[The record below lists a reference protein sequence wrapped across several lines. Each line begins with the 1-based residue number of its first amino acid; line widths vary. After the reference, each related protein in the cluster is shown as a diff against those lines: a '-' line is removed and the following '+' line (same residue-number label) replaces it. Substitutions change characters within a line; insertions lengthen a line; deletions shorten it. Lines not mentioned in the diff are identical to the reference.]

1 MRRIFWLVIVLMVPA
16 VFGSAQNSK
25 QSAEATPQKGP
36 CDAAMTQLDLNE
48 CYGEQFR
55 NADAHLNKIYGSLLK
70 QLESEKSESAIQKLQ
85 AAEKVWIRYRD
96 LHCEAAR
103 FEFEGGSMSPMVWAQ
118 CMAMTTNHRIQE
130 IKAAYETGERKL
142 E

>member
-1 MRRIFWLVIVLMVPA
+1 MGR
-16 VFGSAQNSK
+16 VFGFIGALFLAVLGSAHNSRQDK
-25 QSAEATPQKGP
+25 EQGPQKSP
-36 CDAAMTQLDLNE
+36 CDTATTQLDLNQ

-55 NADAHLNKIYGSLLK
+55 NADAHLNRIYSSLL
-70 QLESEKSESAIQKLQ
+70 QQMQSEKNGMAVQKLQ
-85 AAEKVWIRYRD
+85 AAEKAWIRYRD

-118 CMAMTTNHRIQE
+118 CMAITTQHRIDE

>member
-1 MRRIFWLVIVLMVPA
+1 MRRIFGLVIVLLVLA

-25 QSAEATPQKGP
+25 QRAEESQQKGP
-36 CDAAMTQLDLNE
+36 CDAAITQLDLNQ
-48 CYGEQFR
+48 CYGEQYR
-55 NADAHLNKIYGSLLK
+55 NADAHLNKIYGNLLK
-70 QLESEKSESAIQKLQ
+70 QLQSEKSATAIQKLQ
-85 AAEKVWIRYRD
+85 AAKKVWIRYRG

-118 CMAMTTNHRIQE
+118 CMAMTTNHRIEE

>member
-1 MRRIFWLVIVLMVPA
+1 MRRTFGLVIVLLVLA
-16 VFGSAQNSK
+16 VFGYAQNSK
-25 QSAEATPQKGP
+25 QRAEESQQKGP
-36 CDAAMTQLDLNE
+36 CDAAITQLDLNQ
-48 CYGEQFR
+48 CYGEQYR
-55 NADAHLNKIYGSLLK
+55 NADAHLNKIYGNLLK
-70 QLESEKSESAIQKLQ
+70 QLQSEKSATAIQKLQ

-103 FEFEGGSMSPMVWAQ
+103 LEFEGGSMSPMVWAQ
-118 CMAMTTNHRIQE
+118 CMDMTTNHRMEE

>member
-1 MRRIFWLVIVLMVPA
+1 MRRIFGLFLVLLIPA
-16 VFGSAQNSK
+16 VFGSSQNSK
-25 QSAEATPQKGP
+25 QRVEEGPQKGS

-55 NADAHLNKIYGSLLK
+55 NADAHLNKIYAGLRK
-70 QLESEKSESAIQKLQ
+70 QLQSEKSEAAIQKLQ

-118 CMAMTTNHRIQE
+118 CMAITTNHRIEE
-130 IKAAYETGERKL
+130 IKVTYETEERKL

>member
-1 MRRIFWLVIVLMVPA
+1 MRRTFGLVIVLLVLA

-25 QSAEATPQKGP
+25 QRAEESQQKGP
-36 CDAAMTQLDLNE
+36 CDAAITQLDLNQ
-48 CYGEQFR
+48 CYGEQYR
-55 NADAHLNKIYGSLLK
+55 NADAHLNKIYGNLLK
-70 QLESEKSESAIQKLQ
+70 QLQSEKSATAIQKLQ

-103 FEFEGGSMSPMVWAQ
+103 LEFEGGSMSPMVWAQ
-118 CMAMTTNHRIQE
+118 CMAMTTNHRMEE

>member
-1 MRRIFWLVIVLMVPA
+1 MGRIFGLIVTLVFLA
-16 VFGSAQNSK
+16 LFGSLQNSK
-25 QSAEATPQKGP
+25 QSEGKPQKGP

-55 NADAHLNKIYGSLLK
+55 NADAHLNGVYASLLK
-70 QLESEKSESAIQKLQ
+70 QLQSEKSETATKKLQ
-85 AAEKVWIRYRD
+85 AAEKAWIRYRD

-118 CMAMTTNHRIQE
+118 CMAMTTDHRIE
-130 IKAAYETGERKL
+130 ALKAAYETGERKL

>member
-1 MRRIFWLVIVLMVPA
+1 MRRTFGLVIVLLVLA
-16 VFGSAQNSK
+16 VFGYAQNSK
-25 QSAEATPQKGP
+25 QRAEESRQKGP
-36 CDAAMTQLDLNE
+36 CDAAITQLDLNQ
-48 CYGEQFR
+48 CYGEQYR
-55 NADAHLNKIYGSLLK
+55 NADAHLNKIYGNLLK
-70 QLESEKSESAIQKLQ
+70 QLQSEKSATAIQKLQ

-103 FEFEGGSMSPMVWAQ
+103 LEFEGGSMSPMVWAQ
-118 CMAMTTNHRIQE
+118 CMAMTTNHRMEE

>member
-1 MRRIFWLVIVLMVPA
+1 MRRMFWLAVPLLIPA
-16 VFGSAQNSK
+16 VLGSTQNSK
-25 QSAEATPQKGP
+25 QGVEERLQKGP

-48 CYGEQFR
+48 CYGEQLR
-55 NADAHLNKIYGSLLK
+55 NADAHLNKIYAGLLK
-70 QLESEKSESAIQKLQ
+70 QLQSEKSEAAMQKLQ

-118 CMAMTTNHRIQE
+118 CMAMTTNHRIEE

>member
-1 MRRIFWLVIVLMVPA
+1 MRRIFLLIIALLLIA
-16 VFGSAQNSK
+16 AFGSAHNSRQRAK
-25 QSAEATPQKGP
+25 ETPQKGP
-36 CDAAMTQLDLNE
+36 CDAAVTQLELNQ

-55 NADAHLNKIYGSLLK
+55 NADAHLNRIYSSLL
-70 QLESEKSESAIQKLQ
+70 QQMQSEKNGTATQKLQ
-85 AAEKVWIRYRD
+85 AAEKAWIRYRD
-96 LHCEAAR
+96 LHCEATR

-118 CMAMTTNHRIQE
+118 CMAITTQHRIDE

>member
-1 MRRIFWLVIVLMVPA
+1 MRRIFWLFLALLIPA

-25 QSAEATPQKGP
+25 QGAGGSRQKGP
-36 CDAAMTQLDLNE
+36 CDAAITQLDLNE

-55 NADAHLNKIYGSLLK
+55 NADAHLNKIYAGLLK
-70 QLESEKSESAIQKLQ
+70 QLQSEKSEAAIQKLQ

-118 CMAMTTNHRIQE
+118 CMAMTTNHRIEE

>member
-1 MRRIFWLVIVLMVPA
+1 MRRIFGLVIVLIVPA

-25 QSAEATPQKGP
+25 QSVEEKAQKGP
-36 CDAAMTQLDLNE
+36 CDTAITQLDLNQ

-70 QLESEKSESAIQKLQ
+70 RLQSEKSESAIQKLQ

-103 FEFEGGSMSPMVWAQ
+103 FEFEGGSMNPMVWAQ
-118 CMAMTTNHRIQE
+118 CMAMTTNHRIEE